1 MNLNL
6 INIEYNT
13 YESERVTLLT
23 VQVVKIAS
31 LLSVGPPLVVT
42 DSSCDCCSLTQH
54 KTM

>member
-1 MNLNL
+1 MNLSL

-13 YESERVTLLT
+13 YEGERVTPLI
-23 VQVVKIAS
+23 VQVMKIAS
-31 LLSVGPPLVVT
+31 LLSVGPPLVVA